1 MGVKERI
8 EKKLTYHLE
17 PSTLI
22 VKDESEDH
30 IGHSGYVQGGET
42 HFRVFLR
49 SKKLTGKTR
58 LESQRMV
65 YRLLRSEMKNNIHAL
80 ALDLG
85 E

>member
-49 SKKLTGKTR
+49 SKKLMGKTR

-65 YRLLRSEMKNNIHAL
+65 YKILRSEMKNNIHAL
-80 ALDLG
+80 ALDMG